1 MATRRRR
8 RRRSSSEVIAQRS
21 IIEIKQR
28 KRAFLREVGEI
39 LSDALGFH
47 VKVTLAKPST
57 LPADATPA
65 MRKAHRLPKAQ
76 AKRQIADS
84 MHAPLAPR
92 PGRRKGIPGLDD
104 DTGL

>member
-1 MATRRRR
+1 MAKRRR
-8 RRRSSSEVIAQRS
+8 RRRSSSELIAQRS
-21 IIEIKQR
+21 IVEIKQR

-65 MRKAHRLPKAQ
+65 MRKAHRMPAAQ
-76 AKRQIADS
+76 ARRQIADA

-92 PGRRKGIPGLDD
+92 PGKKRAIPGLDD
-104 DTGL
+104 EPGL